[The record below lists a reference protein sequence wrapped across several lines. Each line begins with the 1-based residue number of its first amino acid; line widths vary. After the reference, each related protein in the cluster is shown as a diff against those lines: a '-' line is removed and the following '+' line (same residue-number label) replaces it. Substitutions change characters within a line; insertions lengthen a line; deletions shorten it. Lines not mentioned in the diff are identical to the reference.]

1 MSSHVSSFGRGVV
14 SLSVL
19 CSVFL
24 LVGEP
29 VKRPSLHHYKRQET
43 MIPMRDGVHLHA
55 VILRPADVDTPL
67 PFLLTRTPYGV
78 DHWNEESL
86 NSGRPELA
94 QSGYIFVLEDIRG
107 RYKSEG
113 QFVMVRPLA
122 DHTDPKQVDESTDA
136 YDTVSWLLKSIPNNN
151 GRVGVV
157 GVSYPGF
164 LTAEAGID
172 PHPAVKAI
180 SPQAPMTDVW
190 IGDDFFHNGAF
201 RETYGYDYVI
211 GLESSK
217 QNAFGKLDQDAYDYF
232 LFAGS
237 YAAAARAAGIE
248 NLPTSKAFLEH
259 TSYDAFWQA
268 RAVERQLT
276 HLSVP
281 TLLVGGWW
289 DQEDMWGPQAEYA
302 ALEPHDQDG
311 KNFLVLGPWNHGA
324 WESPA
329 RKLGDLDFKSAI
341 GDEYRQ
347 RFEAPFLARYLK
359 DQAGFDL
366 ADTATFQTG
375 TDRWM
380 TYPHWPP
387 QQGISTQNLYLGEN
401 GALSFQKPQG
411 DDANHVSTY
420 TSDPDNPV
428 PYRRRPI
435 ETTYAPGGSGWYTWL
450 VQDQRFLSGRQD
462 VPTWTSPAMDQPLTI
477 TGDVAAD
484 LFAST
489 SGSDSDWIVKLID
502 VYPEDPHLG
511 KLSGYQLII
520 SSEIFR
526 GRYRKSFETPQAL
539 LPDQPLEYKFS
550 LHGADHVFLKGHKL
564 MVQVQSTWFPLYDR
578 NPQQFVPDIMTAKKT
593 DFKPAVQRV
602 FWSSEHPSHLE
613 LPVVETKAASDR
625 PI

>member
-1 MSSHVSSFGRGVV
+1 MSSHVSSLGWAAV

-19 CSVFL
+19 WSVFL

-29 VKRPSLHHYKRQET
+29 VKRPGLHHYKRQEA
-43 MIPMRDGVHLHA
+43 MIQMRDGVHLHA
-55 VILRPADVDTPL
+55 VILLPVDIDAPL

-78 DHWNEESL
+78 DHWNGESL
-86 NSGRPELA
+86 NSDRPELA

-136 YDTVSWLLKSIPNNN
+136 YDTVSWLLKSVPNNN

-190 IGDDFFHNGAF
+190 MGDDFFHNGAF

-211 GLESSK
+211 GLESSR

-237 YAAAARAAGIE
+237 YTAAARAAGIE
-248 NLPTSKAFLEH
+248 NLPTSRAFLQH

-276 HLSVP
+276 KLSVP
-281 TLLVGGWW
+281 TLFVGGWW

-302 ALEPHDQDG
+302 ALEPHDREG

-329 RKLGDLDFKSAI
+329 HRLGDLDFKSPI

-347 RFEAPFLARYLK
+347 RFEAPFFARYLK
-359 DQAGFDL
+359 DQTGFDL

-375 TDRWM
+375 SDRWM
-380 TYPHWPP
+380 TYTHWPP
-387 QQGISTQNLYLGEN
+387 QLGISTRNLYLGEN
-401 GALSFQKPQG
+401 GALSFRKPEG
-411 DDANHVSTY
+411 DDAGHISTY

-450 VQDQRFLSGRQD
+450 VQDQRFLAGRQD
-462 VPTWTSPAMDQPLTI
+462 VLTWSSPALDQPLTI

-502 VYPEDPHLG
+502 VYPEDSHLG
-511 KLSGYQLII
+511 KLSGYQLMIV
-520 SSEIFR
+520 SEIFR
-526 GRYRKSFETPQAL
+526 GRYRKSFETPEAL
-539 LPDQPLEYKFS
+539 PPDRPLEYKFS

-578 NPQQFVPDIMTAKKT
+578 NPQQFLPSIMTAEKT
-593 DFKPAVQRV
+593 DFKPATQHV
-602 FWSSEHPSHLE
+602 FWSSDHPSHLE
-613 LPVVETKAASDR
+613 LPVADNKSASN
-625 PI
+625 